1 MLVLPALCLGCA
13 HQRHGDLNQFLHANK
28 HAVSAMEYRIGIPDT
43 IQISAP
49 RIQEINGRGQV
60 VQPNGKITLRLL
72 GEVKIVGM
80 TAKEIAAK
88 LRTLA
93 KPYYDDPKIHVRVTG
108 YHSKKIYLFG
118 EVGGPG
124 PRPYTGRDTLLDVL
138 SSSGLTFVAWRSQVQ
153 VIRPDPKTNE
163 HFKIY
168 VDVDKLVQ
176 GGDQRLNILLEPND
190 IVYVPPTPMGWL
202 GYRIREVINPFT
214 PVIRAYQF
222 PAVVDYST
230 KVYSGGAGLTTSST
244 AASPTTIIR

>member
-13 HQRHGDLNQFLHANK
+13 HRRHGDLNQFLHANK
-28 HAVSAMEYRIGIPDT
+28 HAVSAMEYRIGIPDV

-72 GEVKIVGM
+72 GEIKVVGM

-93 KPYYDDPKIHVRVTG
+93 EPYYDDPKIHVRVSG

-118 EVGGPG
+118 EVGRRG
-124 PRPYTGRDTLLDVL
+124 PRPFTGRDTLLDVL

-153 VIRPDPKTNE
+153 VIRPDPETNE
-163 HFKIY
+163 HAKIY
-168 VDVDKLVQ
+168 VDVDKLIQ
-176 GGDQRLNILLEPND
+176 GADQRLNILLEPND
-190 IVYVPPTPMGWL
+190 MVYVPPTPLGWL
-202 GYRIREVINPFT
+202 GYRIREVLNPFT
-214 PVIRAYQF
+214 PVIQAYQF
-222 PAVVDYST
+222 PAVVSNASD
-230 KVYSGGAGLTTSST
+230 VYDDDAVVGT
-244 AASPTTIIR
+244 APTATIY